1 MNIYDFDK
9 TIYDGD
15 SPIDFYKF
23 CVKKNKLL
31 ILNSFKVLF
40 YYFLY
45 IFKMKNKNEVKE
57 VFFSFLRKINNPEE
71 VVNNF
76 FEKYKYKIKEFYLLK
91 NHSKDIIIS
100 ASPEFLLKSFASYL
114 KVKDL
119 IASDVDIY
127 TGKFKRD
134 NCKGENKVKYLK
146 EKYPKIIIN
155 EVYSDSLSDL
165 PLMNISKNAY
175 IVKGNKIKKY
185 K

>member
-15 SPIDFYKF
+15 SSIDFYKF
-23 CVKKNKLL
+23 CVKKNKIL

-45 IFKMKNKNEVKE
+45 FFKLKNKNDVKE
-57 VFFSFLRKINNPEE
+57 AFFSFMKRINNPEI
-71 VVNNF
+71 VISIF
-76 FEKYKYKIKEFYLLK
+76 FEEYKYKIKKFYLLK

-100 ASPEFLLKSFASYL
+100 ASPEFLLKPFASYL

-119 IASDVDIY
+119 IASDVDIC
-127 TGKFKRD
+127 TGKFRKD
-134 NCKGENKVKYLK
+134 NCKGKNKVKYLK
-146 EKYPKIIIN
+146 EKYPKIIVN
-155 EVYSDSLSDL
+155 TVYSDSLSDT

-175 IVKGNKIKKY
+175 IVKGNEIKKY

>member
-15 SPIDFYKF
+15 SSIDFYKF
-23 CVKKNKLL
+23 CVKKNKILL
-31 ILNSFKVLF
+31 LNSFKVLF

-45 IFKMKNKNEVKE
+45 FFKIKNKNDVKE
-57 VFFSFLRKINNPEE
+57 VFFSFLGKVNNIDE
-71 VVNNF
+71 VVNIF
-76 FEKYKYKIKEFYLLK
+76 FEKHKYKIKDFYLSK

-100 ASPEFLLKSFASYL
+100 ASPEFLLKPFTSYL

-119 IASDVDIY
+119 IASDVDIS

-134 NCKGENKVKYLK
+134 NCKGKNKVKYLK
-146 EKYPKIIIN
+146 EKYPEIVVN
-155 EVYSDSLSDL
+155 EVYSDSLSDI
-165 PLMNISKNAY
+165 PLMEISKKAY